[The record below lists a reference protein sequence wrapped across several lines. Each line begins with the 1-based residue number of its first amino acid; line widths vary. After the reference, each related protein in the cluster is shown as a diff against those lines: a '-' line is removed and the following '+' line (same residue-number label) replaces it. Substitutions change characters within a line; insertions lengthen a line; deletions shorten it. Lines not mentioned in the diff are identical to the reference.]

1 MNNETAGKTCPQ
13 KKKRRKKKKKKEE
26 KETLEKPV
34 LRRRIKGEKKKKRTE
49 KKKRISI
56 NYANLCLFR
65 SKQKTAHQKV
75 VKAAKSPNVAM
86 PEMDGNKLCNN
97 SVVQNMINDIRLFKS
112 VCFMLFV

>member
-13 KKKRRKKKKKKEE
+13 KREKKRKRKKKRRE
-26 KETLEKPV
+26 
-34 LRRRIKGEKKKKRTE
+34 
-49 KKKRISI
+49 KKRISI

-65 SKQKTAHQKV
+65 SMQKTAHQKV

-97 SVVQNMINDIRLFKS
+97 SVHSSEHHK
-112 VCFMLFV
+112 